1 MLGLGLWNLVRA
13 LSYVLLYGVAVLHS
27 KSKVRSILYFVD
39 GFKAFYLFILVIGA
53 TC

>member
-1 MLGLGLWNLVRA
+1 M
-13 LSYVLLYGVAVLHS
+13 YCCMVLHC